1 MRDFGVAG
9 SVAVVAGFVV
19 AVGLYAVL
27 QMTTTNTNTT
37 HEEDEKIP
45 QKTAA
50 QKQHEGGGRQT
61 VGEHIFKS
69 DEVIGYYL
77 FAEFVGSWK
86 VCFESE

>member
-1 MRDFGVAG
+1 MAG

-27 QMTTTNTNTT
+27 QMTTTSTNTNTL
-37 HEEDEKIP
+37 EEDEKIP

-77 FAEFVGSWK
+77 IAKFVGN
-86 VCFESE
+86 

>member
-1 MRDFGVAG
+1 MAG

-27 QMTTTNTNTT
+27 QMTTTNT

-69 DEVIGYYL
+69 DEVIGYCL
-77 FAEFVGSWK
+77 IAAEFVD
-86 VCFESE
+86 

>member
-1 MRDFGVAG
+1 MAG

-77 FAEFVGSWK
+77 IAEFVGNSK

>member
-1 MRDFGVAG
+1 MAG

-27 QMTTTNTNTT
+27 QMTTTTNT
-37 HEEDEKIP
+37 HEGDEKIP

-77 FAEFVGSWK
+77 IAEFVGN
-86 VCFESE
+86 